1 MKSIADQYEK
11 IIVWSKEDNCFI
23 GMCPELFAGGV
34 HGEDSLEVFKELLE
48 VVDEWTEIFEKE
60 GRELPE
66 PKHAVLQAA

>member
-1 MKSIADQYEK
+1 
-11 IIVWSKEDNCFI
+11 
-23 GMCPELFAGGV
+23 MCPELFAGGV